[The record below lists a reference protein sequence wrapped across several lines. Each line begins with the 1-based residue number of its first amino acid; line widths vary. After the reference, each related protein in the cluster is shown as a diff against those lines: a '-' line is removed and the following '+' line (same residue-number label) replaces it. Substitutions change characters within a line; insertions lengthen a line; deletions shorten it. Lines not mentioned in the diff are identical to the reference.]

1 MPLKAV
7 ISFFL
12 DTMYFPCILVFI
24 YIFFHTVL
32 SYCLLLSLLHYIFLI
47 LCVSCA
53 VTLSLQIGFKL
64 FKDREIWCLVLF
76 SLFSSPLPSHSCPQS
91 LSNSWASYKTK
102 YLIGLALVVGE
113 IYEKHSLHSYFLK
126 SKEIPINGVTS
137 PVGFSDENLSTSRL
151 LGILC
156 VLRCGKVEIWQ
167 SPLKF
172 FFLCL
177 RLCSHR
183 TSVTRS
189 WTQFFLDVT
198 WQWDWAKIITRA
210 L

>member
-137 PVGFSDENLSTSRL
+137 PVGFSDENLSTSSFW
-151 LGILC
+151 GFSAC
-156 VLRCGKVEIWQ
+156 WGVGKWKYGKVHWN
-167 SPLKF
+167 F
-172 FFLCL
+172 FFFVWGYA
-177 RLCSHR
+177 H
-183 TSVTRS
+183 TGH
-189 WTQFFLDVT
+189 Q
-198 WQWDWAKIITRA
+198 
-210 L
+210 

>member
-1 MPLKAV
+1 MMFSFIFFVLQSSS
-7 ISFFL
+7 ISFL
-12 DTMYFPCILVFI
+12 SSVF
-24 YIFFHTVL
+24 VQ
-32 SYCLLLSLLHYIFLI
+32 LLGII
-47 LCVSCA
+47 
-53 VTLSLQIGFKL
+53 Q
-64 FKDREIWCLVLF
+64 
-76 SLFSSPLPSHSCPQS
+76 
-91 LSNSWASYKTK
+91 TK

-126 SKEIPINGVTS
+126 SKEIPINGITS

-189 WTQFFLDVT
+189 
-198 WQWDWAKIITRA
+198 
-210 L
+210 